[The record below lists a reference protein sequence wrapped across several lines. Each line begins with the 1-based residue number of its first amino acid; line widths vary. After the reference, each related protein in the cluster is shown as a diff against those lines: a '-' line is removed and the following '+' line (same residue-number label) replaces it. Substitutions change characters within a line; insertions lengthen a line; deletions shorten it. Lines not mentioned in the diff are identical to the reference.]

1 MRTIWILGAGGLAR
15 EIAWLAQAT
24 GLFEVRGFIDRN
36 AGAAIT
42 MNGTELPV
50 VAETDLPGL
59 PLQDELAL
67 GTGDPV
73 LRHALG
79 MRYRDQRTFPNL
91 FHPSVC
97 GDHAGSEIGTGNLF
111 TANVVFTTSIR
122 IGHFNLFNL
131 ATTIGHDCIIGDAN
145 VINPSANI
153 SGAVTIGDRVL
164 IGTNATVLQGRSIA
178 HDATVGAASLV
189 NKDVEEGLTVVGVPA
204 KPLVR

>member
-15 EIAWLAQAT
+15 EIAWLAHAT
-24 GLFEVRGFIDRN
+24 GLFEVRGFIDRH
-36 AGAAIT
+36 AGTALSVY
-42 MNGTELPV
+42 GQRLPV
-50 VAETDLPGL
+50 VAETELPGL
-59 PLQDELAL
+59 PLRDELAL
-67 GTGDPV
+67 GTGDPA
-73 LRHALG
+73 LRSALG
-79 MRYRDQRTFPNL
+79 MRYRDQRGFPNI

-97 GDHAGSEIGTGNLF
+97 GDHSGSEFGTGNLF

-131 ATTIGHDCIIGDAN
+131 ATTIGHDCVIGDAN

-164 IGTNATVLQGRSIA
+164 VGTNATILQGRTIG
-178 HDATVGAASLV
+178 HGATVGAASLV
-189 NKDVEEGLTVVGVPA
+189 NKDVPEGMTVVGIPA